1 MSKIEIGKI
10 VNTHGLRGTLKV
22 QPWVDFP
29 ELFEKIQSVFTSQNK
44 YIVKKVSYQKN
55 LILLDLQEIA
65 SIAHAEKLKDLI
77 LYAERED
84 LGELP
89 ENSYYITDLIGCS
102 VILPDGCAI
111 GIVSD
116 VITSSGTDLYEI
128 KRKNDKPLYL
138 PAAKE
143 FIKSIDVENKTIYA
157 VLPEGLLEL

>member
-29 ELFEKIQSVFTSQNK
+29 EIFEKIDVMYISDQK
-44 YIVKKVSYQKN
+44 YSVKKVSYQKN
-55 LILLDLQEIA
+55 LILLDLEEIN
-65 SIAHAEKLKDLI
+65 SISQAEKLKDLI
-77 LYAERED
+77 IFAERDD
-84 LGELP
+84 LGKLSED
-89 ENSYYITDLIGCS
+89 SYYIADLIGCDVMLS
-102 VILPDGCAI
+102 DGGILGT
-111 GIVSD
+111 VRD

-143 FIKSIDVENKTIYA
+143 FIKSIDIESKTIHA
-157 VLPEGLLEL
+157 VLPEGLLGL